1 MSNCYFFRINVTT
14 AFFLFIFQTSRET
27 DRNRTLLGAAEIGR
41 NTGERTPQKNTV
53 NDAGS
58 TPRGNEQLLS
68 CNRDRI

>member
-1 MSNCYFFRINVTT
+1 MLRQRFFYLFSKHHAKRIGTG
-14 AFFLFIFQTSRET
+14 R
-27 DRNRTLLGAAEIGR
+27 LLGAAEIGR